1 MTLTSPLFYLFVLL
15 LLVLYY
21 LLPRKCQWVILLLGS
36 YAFYCIVCLKY
47 VGFLLLTT
55 LTTYCSARGISRIAV
70 RAGETLRQN
79 REAWSSDA
87 RKQYKKQTAKRKK
100 RLLTA
105 TLLLNFG
112 ILAVLKYYNFFAGS
126 IETLLTQLGLT
137 VSLGKISLL
146 LPLGISFYT
155 FQSMGYLIDVYRER
169 VDAERNFGKLALFV
183 SFFPQIIQGPIAV
196 YSDLAGQL
204 YEAHSFRFDN
214 LRHGAELVLWGFFKK
229 LVIADRAVV
238 LIQTVAASYA
248 DYAGTHILLTAV
260 VYALQLYA
268 DFSGGIDMARGVA
281 QMFDIRM
288 AENFRRPYF
297 SKTLTEYWHRW
308 HITLGDWL
316 RNYLFYP
323 LSISKAFLR
332 FGRSAKKHLGRHIG
346 KVLPTAVA
354 SLITFLVIG
363 IWHGANWKYVAF
375 GFWNGMVILVST
387 LLQPV
392 SDRCVEILHI
402 RRESGWYGAFSM
414 LRTFVLVLVGYYFD
428 IAENLS
434 AAMQMLIRS
443 VTDFHLSQLHPSA
456 ILHVLPLSQYDWL
469 LLALGTITILAV
481 SLLQERRQKS
491 VRALLDEVCLP
502 LRWGVLLAGIFT
514 VVLFGIYGPDLN
526 AAEFVYM
533 QF

>member
-1 MTLTSPLFYLFVLL
+1 MTFTSLFFYLFVLVL
-15 LLVLYY
+15 LAFYY
-21 LLPRKCQWVILLLGS
+21 LLPRKYQWIILLLGS
-36 YAFYCIVCLKY
+36 YAFYLIVCLKY

-55 LTTYCSARGISRIAV
+55 LTTYCSARGIDRIA
-70 RAGETLRQN
+70 AHAKETLQQN
-79 REAWSSDA
+79 HEAWSSDE
-87 RKQYKKQTAKRKK
+87 RKLYKKQAAKRKK
-100 RLLTA
+100 RLMVA

-126 IETLLTQLGLT
+126 IEALLADLGLA

-155 FQSMGYLIDVYRER
+155 FQAMGYLIDVYRET
-169 VDAERNFGKLALFV
+169 VPAERNFGKLALFV
-183 SFFPQIIQGPIAV
+183 SFFPQIVQGPIAV

-204 YEAHSFRFDN
+204 YETHSFRFDN
-214 LRHGAELVLWGFFKK
+214 LRYGAELVLWGFFKK

-238 LIQTVAASYA
+238 LIQAVAGNYA
-248 DYAGTHILLTAV
+248 DYAGTYILLTAV

-281 QMFDIRM
+281 QMFGIQM

-375 GFWNGMVILVST
+375 GFWNGMVILVSS

-392 SDRCVEILHI
+392 SDKFVETLHI
-402 RRESGWYGAFSM
+402 RRESGWYGAFSI
-414 LRTFVLVLVGYYFD
+414 LRTFVLVLIGYYFD
-428 IAENLS
+428 IAESLS
-434 AAMQMLIRS
+434 AAIQMLVRS
-443 VTDFHLSQLHPSA
+443 VADFHLSQLHPAA
-456 ILHVLPLSQYDWL
+456 ILQALPLSPSDWFV
-469 LLALGTITILAV
+469 LALGTMTILVA

-491 VRALLDEVCLP
+491 IRALLDEACLP
-502 LRWGVLLAGIFT
+502 LRWGVLLAGIFA
-514 VVLFGIYGPDLN
+514 VILFGMYGPDLN
-526 AAEFVYM
+526 AADFVYM